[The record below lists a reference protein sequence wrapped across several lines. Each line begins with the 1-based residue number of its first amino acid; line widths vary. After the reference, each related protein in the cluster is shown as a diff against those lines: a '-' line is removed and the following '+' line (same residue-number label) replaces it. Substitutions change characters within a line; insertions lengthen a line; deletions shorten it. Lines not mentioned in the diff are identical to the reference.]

1 MSLTPTQV
9 TDDIAEYL
17 ATKFNSEDAFLQ
29 QLQHDA
35 AAAGI
40 PPISI
45 GGIQGAFLQVL
56 LKAMGAKY
64 VLEIGSLAGY
74 SALTMARVLP
84 EGGKVVCMEYN
95 PEFAAFIRRKA
106 DESGLG
112 DKIEIHTGDAKETLR
127 HYSPDFEFDF
137 VFIDAD
143 KPGYAEYLS
152 LTYPLVRKG
161 GIIAGDNA
169 LAWGYVAEQEPSYEP
184 ENVRGIQN
192 FNQALSQHTGLLA
205 CLVPTGDGMAMGVKL

>member
-9 TDDIAEYL
+9 TDKTADYIGSL
-17 ATKFNSEDAFLQ
+17 FSSETDFLRK
-29 QLQHDA
+29 LQVDA
-35 AAAGI
+35 AAEGI

-56 LKAMGAKY
+56 LKAINARY

-74 SALTMARVLP
+74 SALTMAQVLP
-84 EGGKVVCMEYN
+84 DDGKVVCMEFQ
-95 PEFAAFIRRKA
+95 PEFAAFIRKKA

-112 DKIEIHTGDAKETLR
+112 HNIEIIAGDAKESLR
-127 HYSPDFEFDF
+127 NYAPDFQFDF

-143 KPGYAEYLS
+143 KPGYGEYLG
-152 LTYPLVRKG
+152 LTYPLVRQG

-169 LAWGYVAEQEPSYEP
+169 LAWGYIAEEHLDFEP
-184 ENVRGIQN
+184 ENVRGIQR
-192 FNQALSQHTGLLA
+192 FNRALAQHPGLLS
-205 CLVPTGDGMAMGVKL
+205 CLIPTGDGMAMGVKL